1 MKNNKPAI
9 TKGPSRKEF
18 YFDAIK
24 GRPSAEVFHGIFCVY
39 SLLLRKMDEYFKP
52 YDLTPVKFNTLMLVK
67 YMGKDKGI
75 SQNDICYHS
84 IVSPS
89 NITRLLDR
97 MTSDGYITRTPA
109 EYDRRINLIKITPK
123 GEEIVRKVFFGF
135 GEMIQQS
142 VYLLD
147 RSEVEQLSGL
157 LMKWF
162 FKMEEKVDA

>member
-1 MKNNKPAI
+1 MKTNKTI
-9 TKGPSRKEF
+9 KSQSRKEF

-24 GRPSAEVFHGIFCVY
+24 GRPSAEVFHGVFCVY
-39 SLLLRKMDEYFKP
+39 SILLKKMDEYFKP
-52 YDLTPVKFNTLMLVK
+52 YDLTPVKFNTLMLIK

-75 SQNDICYHS
+75 SQNDLCYHS
-84 IVSPS
+84 IVTPS

-97 MTSDGYITRTPA
+97 MTKDGYIKRVTA
-109 EYDRRINLIKITPK
+109 DHDRRVNLVQITPK
-123 GEEIVRKVFFGF
+123 GEEILRKVFFGF

-162 FKMEEKVDA
+162 FKLEETVEA